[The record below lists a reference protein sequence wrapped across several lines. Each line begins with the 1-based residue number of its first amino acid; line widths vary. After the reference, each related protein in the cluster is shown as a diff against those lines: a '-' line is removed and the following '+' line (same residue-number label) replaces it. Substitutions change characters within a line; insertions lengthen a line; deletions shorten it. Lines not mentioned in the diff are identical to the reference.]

1 MLCFDVA
8 INGKRYC
15 LAGVGDRGILSA
27 FVTYYRL
34 PPDVELPDLGRKVH
48 LNVSGTR
55 PDGGGVQWAPG
66 PSPDA
71 TVPLRLGDVV
81 TVQVVESASPDP
93 GRAPL

>member
-1 MLCFDVA
+1 VLAFDIA
-8 INGKRYC
+8 INGTRYC

-34 PPDVELPDLGRKVH
+34 PPDDELPDLGRKVH

-55 PDGGGVQWAPG
+55 PDGSPVQWAPG
-66 PSPDA
+66 SSPDA
-71 TVPLRLGDVV
+71 TVPLGIGDVV
-81 TVQVVESASPDP
+81 TIKVVESASPDP